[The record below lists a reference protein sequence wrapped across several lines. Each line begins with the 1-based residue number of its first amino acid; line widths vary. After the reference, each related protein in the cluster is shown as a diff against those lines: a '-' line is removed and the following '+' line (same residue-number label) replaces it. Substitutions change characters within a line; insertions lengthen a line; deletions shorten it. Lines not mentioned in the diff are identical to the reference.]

1 MYKFVVAAHGK
12 LAQGY
17 KSTIE
22 MFLGTSLD
30 IDYITTYTE
39 DSLDLEEQITQILA
53 SLAENTQLII
63 FTDLFSGSVNQ
74 KFITTLENRPEVFI
88 ISGTNLPA
96 ILEVMTISMSGEK
109 FTQELI
115 EEKLES
121 ARQEIKQYPLYKK
134 ESKDKKELAQENKKV
149 SQKQNQQVN
158 SDEENTKIPAL
169 RVDERLVHGQIVM
182 MWSKA
187 LSLEGIIV
195 ANDEVA
201 NDLTQQSSLKLA
213 VPSNIKIVIRT
224 LEGARKLLKD
234 SRIANMNVLVLT
246 KTIADA
252 AVVTEG
258 FESVDFLNIGNVG
271 KATEGKKEKWTNTVF
286 VTDKEVEAAKQLAQ
300 QFSEIKVQNV
310 PADTSHSLNEFL

>member
-1 MYKFVVAAHGK
+1 MYKFIVAAHGK

-22 MFLGTSLD
+22 MFLGNSLD

-39 DSLDLEEQITQILA
+39 DSLDLEEQITQILK
-53 SLAENTQLII
+53 SLTEDTQLII

-74 KFITTLENRPEVFI
+74 KFINKLENRPDVFI

-96 ILEVMTISMSGEK
+96 ILEVMTIAMGGGK
-109 FTQELI
+109 FTQALI

-121 ARQEIKQYPLYKK
+121 ARQEIKQYPLYESNSESKK
-134 ESKDKKELAQENKKV
+134 ESLPEKETPKKPTQAEKNEK
-149 SQKQNQQVN
+149 
-158 SDEENTKIPAL
+158 ENTEIPAL

-182 MWSKA
+182 MWSKV

-201 NDLTQQSSLKLA
+201 KDPTQQSSLKLA

-224 LEGARKLLKD
+224 IEGARKLLKD
-234 SRIANMNVLVLT
+234 SRIAKMNVLVLT

-252 AVVTEG
+252 AAVTED

-271 KATEGKKEKWTNTVF
+271 KGTDEKKQKWTNTVF
-286 VTDKEVEAAKQLAQ
+286 VTDQEIDAAKQLAQ
-300 QFSEIKVQNV
+300 RFPEVNIQNV
-310 PADTSHSLNEFL
+310 PADTRHSLSEFL